1 MNIYEKMAVARL
13 ELQSCNLK
21 KSGHNKFAGYDYF
34 ELADLMPAIN
44 KIMAAHR
51 LLGVCSFGLE
61 MATLTIIDAEKPDGP
76 TLEFICPMSTAELKG
91 CHPVQNLGAV
101 QTYTRRYLWTAAF
114 EIVEADALDAT
125 QGKPEKAKP
134 ANQTDDD
141 PLGTGGT
148 DKRPPARG
156 GAVCEVCGATM
167 TPAQQALSRKKFDG
181 RLLCPACQVRE
192 GGNA

>member
-51 LLGVCSFGLE
+51 LLGVCSFGIEL
-61 MATLTIIDAEKPDGP
+61 ATLTIIDAEKPDGP

-101 QTYTRRYLWTAAF
+101 ETYTRRYLWTAAF
-114 EIVEADALDAT
+114 EIVECDALDST
-125 QGKPEKAKP
+125 QGR
-134 ANQTDDD
+134 QTDED
-141 PLGTGGT
+141 PLGTGNT
-148 DKRPPARG
+148 EKRLPARG
-156 GAVCEVCGATM
+156 DNCEVCGAKM
-167 TPAQQALSRKKFDG
+167 TAAQKALSQLKFG
-181 RLLCPACQVRE
+181 RLLCPACQNKEVN
-192 GGNA
+192 NAE